1 MFSNEKVYPEWVR
14 QYKVKGT
21 VIKKVNGSYYLYKRT
36 SKRVEGKKYP
46 QAVDRYIGVITK
58 EGIVNAKAKIIPL
71 SSDCVVKEYGLSRT
85 LLGIVPEGWKKN
97 VGENWKE
104 VLYILIDRHIENS
117 YLAYEF
123 SIPEKE
129 DNRNTTFAYWN
140 SLFRRLNQEY
150 GVSFDEFSSLKN
162 IYKVYIDSKTFIS
175 RIDEGQR
182 KILEKLRIDL
192 SKVY

>member
-85 LLGIVPEGWKKN
+85 LLSIVPEGWKKN

-117 YLAYEF
+117 YLAY
-123 SIPEKE
+123 
-129 DNRNTTFAYWN
+129 
-140 SLFRRLNQEY
+140 
-150 GVSFDEFSSLKN
+150 EFSSLKN